1 MHRFIR
7 QPVVSTKD
15 GLSYWQSGEGTPELL
30 LIATGSMRWNYA
42 LNAAAK
48 LAEESVNVRVV
59 SMPSFELF
67 EQQDAAYQESVLPD
81 ACDRRGQSRRERALG
96 WE

>member
-1 MHRFIR
+1 MVY
-7 QPVVSTKD
+7 QGAYT
-15 GLSYWQSGEGTPELL
+15 LWQSGEGTELL
-30 LIATGSMRWNYA
+30 LIATGSEVELA

-67 EQQDAAYQESVLPD
+67 EQQDAVYQRVSCPMHVIDGL
-81 ACDRRGQSRRERALG
+81 QSRRERALVG
-96 WE
+96 SGMWGVRVR

>member
-1 MHRFIR
+1 M
-7 QPVVSTKD
+7 
-15 GLSYWQSGEGTPELL
+15 EL
-30 LIATGSMRWNYA
+30 A

-48 LAEESVNVRVV
+48 LAEESVNIRVV

-81 ACDRRGQSRRERALG
+81 ACDRRVAIEAERALVG
-96 WE
+96 SGMWGERAR